1 MILEKLLEKYGVH
14 IKSEIPSQYFGI
26 YLKGDYQHIAE
37 PIDVGCIQQ
46 DFIRID
52 VAKTFQALEQF
63 SQNAAQRIDAESR
76 WLEENHIDLIV
87 TDIASAPLKAGRALG
102 IPTLLIANFTWYDIH
117 SRLPQAQK
125 WKHLLQSLREEYAQA
140 SMQILP
146 QCHIDTPLIENKQEV
161 GFIARKG
168 KNRRRELEEAFSTS
182 LKDKTLVFIYLGD
195 SGAQNL
201 EWDNLNKLSD
211 CVFITRDPLPKNV
224 PNLHVLTDRFLY
236 QDLIAS
242 SDIVLTK
249 AGYSTLASAF
259 AHEKP
264 VLSCSRKHFYEFE
277 VMKQYLYDN
286 RVGMIF
292 ESDKFYGCDWREEI
306 DTAKAIPMKGKVRLD
321 GEAEVI
327 DIIDRMLT
335 GL

>member
-1 MILEKLLEKYGVH
+1 MILEKLIEKYSVF
-14 IKSEIPSQYFGI
+14 IQSEIPSEYFQI
-26 YLKGDYQHIAE
+26 YLKGEYVHICK
-37 PIDVGCIQQ
+37 PIDVGCVQQ

-52 VAKTFQALEQF
+52 VGKTFERLEAF
-63 SQNAAQRIDAESR
+63 WKSSAQRMEAESR
-76 WLEENHIDLIV
+76 WLEANRIDLIV
-87 TDIASAPLKAGRALG
+87 TDIASTPLKAGRALG
-102 IPTLLIANFTWYDIH
+102 IPALLIANFTWHDIH
-117 SRLPQAQK
+117 SHLPQAKK
-125 WKHLLQSLREEYAQA
+125 WHRLIENLREEYAQA
-140 SMQILP
+140 TLQILP
-146 QCHIDTPLIENKQEV
+146 QCHIDTPLIENRQEV

-168 KNRRRELEEAFSTS
+168 KNRRGELEECFSTS
-182 LKDKTLVFIYLGD
+182 LQDKTLVFIYLGD
-195 SGAQNL
+195 TGAQNL
-201 EWDNLNKLSD
+201 KWDNLKELSG

-224 PNLHVLTDRFLY
+224 DNLHVLTDRFLY

-277 VMKQYLYDN
+277 IMKQYLYDN

-292 ESDKFYGCDWREEI
+292 ESDKFYACDWRDEI
-306 DTAKAIPMKGKVRLD
+306 DMVKAMPMKGKVRLGGD
-321 GEAEVI
+321 VEVLET
-327 DIIDRMLT
+327 IDRILS

>member
-1 MILEKLLEKYGVH
+1 MILEKLLARYRVC
-14 IKSEIPSQYFGI
+14 IKSEIPSEYFDI
-26 YLKGDYQHIAE
+26 YLKGGYEHVAE

-52 VAKTFQALEQF
+52 VAQTFQALERF
-63 SQNAAQRIDAESR
+63 FKCSDQRIDAESR
-76 WLEENHIDLIV
+76 WLEDNRIDLIV

-117 SRLPQAQK
+117 SRLPQAEK
-125 WKHLLQSLREEYAQA
+125 WKPLIKALREEYAQA
-140 SMQILP
+140 TIQILP
-146 QCHIDTPLIENKQEV
+146 QCHIDTPLIENRQEV
-161 GFIARKG
+161 GFISRKG
-168 KNRRRELEEAFSTS
+168 KDRRHELEEAFSTS
-182 LKDKTLVFIYLGD
+182 LKHKTLVFIYLGD

-201 EWDNLNKLSD
+201 DWKNLKKLDD
-211 CVFITRDPLPKNV
+211 CVFLTRDPLPRNI

-259 AHEKP
+259 AHDKP

-277 VMKQYLYDN
+277 VMKRFLYDN
-286 RVGMIF
+286 RVGLIF
-292 ESDKFYGCDWREEI
+292 DSDKFYGCDWREEI

-321 GEAEVI
+321 GDVEVV
-327 DIIDRMLT
+327 DTIDRMLT